1 MDDDPLVAPD
11 HPYLTLQL
19 NPTFRISRKFHEGLK
34 GKHILQRKHFSL
46 LHVKVMKK
54 QLEGTSLVGQ
64 WMRIHLPM
72 QGDVGLIPGP
82 GRSHLLHSNSDRV
95 QQLLKPMHL
104 ALCSTTKSAAKI
116 N

>member
-54 QLEGTSLVGQ
+54 QLRGGT
-64 WMRIHLPM
+64 MDENPPANA
-72 QGDVGLIPGP
+72 GDMGLIPGP